1 MEASTIAARRTF
13 LLVWSV
19 LGLAKLVLIA
29 SLQPFGDE
37 AFYWLEAQHPAWAY
51 SDLPGA
57 TAWLIA
63 LGDSVGVGEVG
74 LRWPF
79 LVLGLLL
86 PWQMVWMARA
96 GGGEAQAWLAGS
108 LACLMPLSALLGVLA
123 LPDVPLATA
132 SLLCL
137 DAGRRLLRSGSPGV
151 LMMLALGL
159 ALGAFSHYRFAAV
172 PAALALGWLLAGAL
186 PRLLRTPG
194 FWLAIAAGALAWLPL
209 LWFNLAHAGAGFSFH
224 LVERHPWRFHPEG
237 WLQLPTQAA
246 VVSPLL
252 YIFLL
257 LVLARA
263 WRGWRTTRAAP
274 DGWILGAGG
283 ATLLGWF
290 VLGFFADTERVS
302 FHWPLPGYLAL
313 LPALAAWLNASPR
326 LRKAGL
332 VLAGS
337 FTLAAMSSLG
347 ASSLGASA
355 WGGAAERVAA
365 SRYFPDNLVGWREV
379 GHRVEQALAAL
390 PAGAVVVAD
399 NFMLAAQLAFH
410 LRGSRAVYSLD
421 HTLNSKHGR
430 ALQLAIWG
438 LDEAGL
444 AGLGEGRSALFVVE
458 QTATKPEQRPAWQR
472 HWCERLR
479 LGAPAEALTLYRGRK
494 RFLLY
499 RTELGAQPTERC
511 PRPALARFYG
521 VQPGQVIER
530 RSVLRGWA
538 VKDGAGVGR
547 IGITLDA
554 RTLAVARYGLP
565 APHVQQRLPAS
576 DDPAHPDVGFEADLD
591 LSALPP
597 GRYRLGIRVWSQGGS
612 EDEGEE
618 AFEVPVELH

>member
-57 TAWLIA
+57 TAWLVA
-63 LGDSVGVGEVG
+63 FGGLVAEGELG

-79 LVLGLLL
+79 LALGLLL
-86 PWQMVWMARA
+86 PWQVIWMARV
-96 GGGEAQAWLAGS
+96 GGGAAQAWLAGS

-132 SLLCL
+132 TLLCL
-137 DAGRRLLRSGSPGV
+137 DAGRRLLRASSPGT
-151 LMMLALGL
+151 LMVLALGL
-159 ALGAFSHYRFAAV
+159 VLGALSHYRFAAV
-172 PAALALGWLLAGAL
+172 PVALALGWLLAGAV

-194 FWLAIAAGALAWLPL
+194 FWFAIAAGVLAWLPL
-209 LWFNLAHAGAGFSFH
+209 LWFNLAHAGAGLSFH

-237 WLQLPTQAA
+237 WLQLPIQAA

-252 YIFLL
+252 YVLLL

-274 DGWILGAGG
+274 DGWILGTGG

-290 VLGFFADTERVS
+290 VLGFFADTDRVS
-302 FHWPLPGYLAL
+302 FHWPLPAYLAL
-313 LPALAAWLNASPR
+313 LPALAVWMHASQR
-326 LRKAGL
+326 LRAVGSA
-332 VLAGS
+332 LAGT
-337 FTLAAMSSLG
+337 FTLAALAYLG
-347 ASSLGASA
+347 AAA
-355 WGGAAERVAA
+355 WPPAGERLAA
-365 SRYFPDNLVGWREV
+365 SRYYPDNLLGWREV
-379 GHRVEQALAAL
+379 GDRVEDELGVL
-390 PAGAVVVAD
+390 PADTVVVAD
-399 NFMLAAQLAFH
+399 NFMLAAQLAFR

-421 HTLNSKHGR
+421 HTLNGKHGR

-444 AGLGEGRSALFVVE
+444 VELGQGRPALFVVE

-479 LGAPAEALTLYRGRK
+479 IDSPPQVLALHAGRK

-499 RTELGAQPTERC
+499 RTELGATPAAQC

-521 VQPGQVIER
+521 IESGQTIER
-530 RSVLRGWA
+530 RIVLRGWA
-538 VKDGAGVGR
+538 VKDGVG
-547 IGITLDA
+547 IDQVGITLDGRA
-554 RTLAVARYGLP
+554 LAGARYRLP
-565 APHVQQRLPAS
+565 AAHVQEGLPAS
-576 DDPAHPDVGFEADLD
+576 DDPAHPDVGFEAQLD
-591 LSALPP
+591 LRELPP
-597 GRYRLGIRVWSQGGS
+597 GRYRLGIRVWYRG
-612 EDEGEE
+612 EGED
-618 AFEVPVELH
+618 AFDLPVELR